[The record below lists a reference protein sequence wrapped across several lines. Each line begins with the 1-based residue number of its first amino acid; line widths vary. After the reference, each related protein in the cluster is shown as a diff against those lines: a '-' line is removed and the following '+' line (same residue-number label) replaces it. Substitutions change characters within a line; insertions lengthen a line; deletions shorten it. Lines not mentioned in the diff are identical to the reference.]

1 MAQQVKNLTNIY
13 EDSDLTVIKRK
24 LELGRDGL
32 GFGVGICILRY
43 MELAAN
49 RHLLYSKELYPVLC
63 DLCGKRI

>member
-32 GFGVGICILRY
+32 GFGVGKCT
-43 MELAAN
+43 
-49 RHLLYSKELYPVLC
+49 LLYIE
-63 DLCGKRI
+63 